1 MRLTKSFVQYVV
13 MFGVSLSFP
22 AAIAQAPVPKPSPPR
37 PAAAAPTTHPSTQP
51 PGSVLPSSTG
61 APQPAT
67 SGQPV
72 APSIAPQRTTATY
85 DDWIVQCDTLA
96 GPPPR
101 KVCEMSQLTQLQVQ
115 GKVQPFSRAIVPRP
129 EKDQTSTLI
138 IQVPVNVTF
147 SVSVK
152 IQSADND
159 QGIAASFAR
168 CVPDG
173 CFANFEMK
181 DDVLKKFR
189 TAGAG
194 GKLSFADASGRTIAI
209 PISFNGFGKAY
220 DALLKE

>member
-1 MRLTKSFVQYVV
+1 MRLTNAFLHSVAPLAATLVV
-13 MFGVSLSFP
+13 S
-22 AAIAQAPVPKPSPPR
+22 AATAQTPVPKPSPQR
-37 PAAAAPTTHPSTQP
+37 PAASAPLPQPSGSALPSHGAAPQSAP
-51 PGSVLPSSTG
+51 PGQ
-61 APQPAT
+61 A
-67 SGQPV
+67 V

-101 KVCEMSQLTQLQVQ
+101 RVCEMSQLTQLQVQ

-129 EKDQTSTLI
+129 EKDQASVLI

-147 SVSVK
+147 SISAK

-181 DDVLKKFR
+181 EDTLKKFR
-189 TAGAG
+189 SASSG
-194 GKLSFADASGRTIAI
+194 GKLSFADASGRVIAI
-209 PISFNGFGKAY
+209 PVSFNGFGKAY